1 MKHILRS
8 QQFDRPA
15 LEHMFSSTEELS
27 RLYQETTGTGRSML
41 RKSCEGKLLFAVF
54 YEASTRTRFS
64 FCSAAY
70 HLGMGSIQT
79 ENAREFSSAVKGETL
94 EDTIQVLCQYDPD
107 IIVLRH
113 HEIGGADRAAALID
127 RLGYPVSII
136 NAGDG
141 KGQHP
146 TQALLDLYTI
156 KCELGRIDGL
166 TVTVGGDLANG
177 RTARSL
183 VYLLSKFQDVK
194 FSFLSP
200 TNLKMGEDIIRHLR
214 EHDISFKE
222 TENLEEALT
231 YADIVYW
238 TRVQSERGSINTTL
252 NLSIRS
258 SHMVC
263 MKKDAIL
270 LHPLPRVDEIAREV
284 DGDKRAAYFRQVR
297 NGMLVRMF
305 LLRELCA

>member
-8 QQFDRPA
+8 QQFDRST
-15 LEHMFSSTEELS
+15 LEKMFSATEELS
-27 RLYQETTGTGRSML
+27 RLYQDTKGKQTL
-41 RKSCEGKLLFAVF
+41 RKSCEGRLLFAVF

-64 FCSAAY
+64 FCSAAH

-79 ENAREFSSAVKGETL
+79 ENARKFSSAVKGETL

-113 HEIGGADRAAALID
+113 HEIGGADRAAAIID

-141 KGQHP
+141 KGQHQ

-183 VYLLSKFQDVK
+183 VYLLSKFQDVR
-194 FSFLSP
+194 FFFLSP
-200 TNLKMGEDIIRHLR
+200 QYML
-214 EHDISFKE
+214 
-222 TENLEEALT
+222 
-231 YADIVYW
+231 
-238 TRVQSERGSINTTL
+238 
-252 NLSIRS
+252 LS
-258 SHMVC
+258 
-263 MKKDAIL
+263 L
-270 LHPLPRVDEIAREV
+270 
-284 DGDKRAAYFRQVR
+284 FQ
-297 NGMLVRMF
+297 
-305 LLRELCA
+305 